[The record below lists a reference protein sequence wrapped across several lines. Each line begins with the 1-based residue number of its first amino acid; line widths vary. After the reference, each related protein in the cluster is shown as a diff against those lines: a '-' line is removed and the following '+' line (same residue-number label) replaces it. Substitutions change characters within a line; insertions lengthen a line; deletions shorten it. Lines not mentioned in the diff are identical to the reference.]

1 MLCPVSPPG
10 STPSRSRTTP
20 ACAAW
25 LAPCRRGRMAVKGRR
40 YTPWSSYGM
49 EDEVRQAIGE
59 TMAEDMPHALAR
71 LETSVD
77 VVDPTTLELKIANW
91 NQMRTL
97 LTAYIS
103 QNMKEGIDYYTLTI
117 GGKES
122 KPSLSKA
129 GSETFLSLF
138 NLQARFRKDD
148 ETWEMLGRPAGVI
161 CYVCALYTKRG
172 EFVGE
177 GRGAREVRKD
187 KDINKAIK
195 MAQKSSQ
202 CDAVL
207 RTGSLS
213 DYFTQDLED
222 QPALAE
228 KTVRQQKKR
237 IVALLQQLGAGAVDR
252 AGYEAAVLHYTGLA
266 LASEAYQEIIDRL
279 EVWVTENLPDRELP
293 SDEISD

>member
-1 MLCPVSPPG
+1 M
-10 STPSRSRTTP
+10 
-20 ACAAW
+20 
-25 LAPCRRGRMAVKGRR
+25 
-40 YTPWSSYGM
+40 
-49 EDEVRQAIGE
+49 RQAIGE
-59 TMAEDMPHALAR
+59 NTADDMPRALAR

-91 NQMRTL
+91 NQMRAL

-129 GSETFLSLF
+129 GSEKFLSLF
-138 NLQARFRKDD
+138 NLQAKFRKDD

-161 CYVCALYTKRG
+161 CYVCALYTKSG

-177 GRGAREVRKD
+177 GRGAREVRQD
-187 KDINKAIK
+187 KDINKAVK
-195 MAQKSSQ
+195 MAQKSAQ
-202 CDAVL
+202 IDAIL

-222 QPALAE
+222 QPE
-228 KTVRQQKKR
+228 QKERTMRQQKKR
-237 IVALLQQLGAGAVDR
+237 IVALLKRLGTDAVDK
-252 AGYEAAVLHYTGLA
+252 AGYEAAVQDYTGLA
-266 LASEAYQEIIDRL
+266 LVPASYQEIIRRL
-279 EVWVTENLPDRELP
+279 EVCAMESLPNGEP
-293 SDEISD
+293 GSDDLIDA

>member
-1 MLCPVSPPG
+1 
-10 STPSRSRTTP
+10 
-20 ACAAW
+20 
-25 LAPCRRGRMAVKGRR
+25 
-40 YTPWSSYGM
+40 M
-49 EDEVRQAIGE
+49 EDEVRQATGE
-59 TMAEDMPHALAR
+59 NMAGDIPRALAR
-71 LETSVD
+71 LDTSVD
-77 VVDPTTLELKIANW
+77 VIDPTMLELKIATW
-91 NQMRTL
+91 NQMRAL

-103 QNMKEGIDYYTLTI
+103 QNMQEDIDYYTLTI

-129 GSETFLSLF
+129 GSEKFLSLF

-161 CYVCALYTKRG
+161 CYVCALYTKSG

-187 KDINKAIK
+187 KDVNKAIK

-202 CDAVL
+202 IDAVL

-222 QPALAE
+222 QSEQAE
-228 KTVRQQKKR
+228 KLMRQQKKR
-237 IVALLQQLGAGAVDR
+237 IVTLLKRLGSDAVDK
-252 AGYEAAVLHYTGLA
+252 AGYEAAVQQYTGLA
-266 LASEAYQEIIDRL
+266 LVPEAYQEIIQRL
-279 EVWVTENLPDRELP
+279 EVWIAESLPDREYH
-293 SDEISD
+293 SDEIAD